1 MLKDE
6 ELRRIIAESHVPL
19 TRWAG
24 RERSEKNA
32 EILLALARG
41 IDELDSADEESGR
54 RYERAI
60 EGLIAGAKALRGEMN
75 ENAGKRWTE
84 EETERL
90 NEALWA
96 GMSLSE
102 MAKMM
107 ERSERAVWMKLEEMR
122 PARIEQT
129 ERRGAV
135 EAAWRRM
142 RDGE

>member
-6 ELRRIIAESHVPL
+6 ELRRIIGESHVPSS
-19 TRWAG
+19 RWTG

-32 EILLALARG
+32 EILLAPARG
-41 IDELDSADEESGR
+41 IDELKSADMESRR

-60 EGLIAGAKALRGEMN
+60 EALIAGAKALRGELH
-75 ENAGKRWTE
+75 ENAGKRWTDD
-84 EETERL
+84 ETERL

-102 MAKMM
+102 MAKMTG
-107 ERSERAVWMKLEEMR
+107 RSERAVWMRLEEMR
-122 PARIEQT
+122 PAQMEQT

>member
-1 MLKDE
+1 MLNEE
-6 ELRRIIAESHVPL
+6 ELRRIISQSHVPAA
-19 TRWAG
+19 RWTG

-41 IDELDSADEESGR
+41 IDELQSADTESRR
-54 RYERAI
+54 RYERAV
-60 EGLIAGAKALRGEMN
+60 EALVEGAKALRGEMH

-90 NEALWA
+90 NEAMWA

-107 ERSERAVWMKLEEMR
+107 GRSERAVWMKLEKMR
-122 PARIEQT
+122 PAQMEQS